1 MGCGWEKGN
10 LICVL
15 KYKISLQHIRY
26 HSYDIIYRGSNWP
39 FFSNSRQRTILLI
52 CYQGPMFK
60 PFCLTMLLP
69 QQLNNSKSPRSEET

>member
-1 MGCGWEKGN
+1 MGYGWEKEN

-15 KYKISLQHIRY
+15 KYKSVSSTSG
-26 HSYDIIYRGSNWP
+26 SYDIIYRGSNWP

-60 PFCLTMLLP
+60 HFWLTMLLP
-69 QQLNNSKSPRSEET
+69 KQLNNSKPTRYEET